1 MRTKQ
6 MYSVALIAM
15 LLFNCST
22 LFSQNSEV
30 KDVFAQLAGKS
41 SGEITK
47 NEILK
52 DGSIT
57 CFPSDCIVT
66 SFTFSISR
74 RGDIIE
80 YQTKGN
86 KLSELIMAII
96 KSSDPGE
103 KFIIESIEAEK
114 PDATKIKLPAL
125 VFTIK

>member
-1 MRTKQ
+1 MKTKYI
-6 MYSVALIAM
+6 YSAALFAM

-22 LFSQNSEV
+22 LFSQNSEA
-30 KDVFAQLAGKS
+30 KGVFAQLAGKS

-47 NEILK
+47 NEIVN

-66 SFTFSISR
+66 SFTFSIAK

-80 YQTKGN
+80 YHIQGN
-86 KLSELIMAII
+86 KLSELILATI
-96 KSSDPGE
+96 KSSEPGE

-114 PDATKIKLPAL
+114 PDSTKIKLPAL